1 MTYGEYHY
9 LIKYDM
15 KLVNGSWV
23 AKKPHNTI
31 PQRMSKK
38 EACIYYTQKLK
49 KYWNEYEAPS
59 EDEAS

>member
-15 KLVNGSWV
+15 KLVNGTWV
-23 AKKPHNTI
+23 AKKPNNTI

-38 EACIYYTQKLK
+38 EASLYYTQKLN
-49 KYWNEYEAPS
+49 KYWNE
-59 EDEAS
+59 DNLHVKK

>member
-15 KLVNGSWV
+15 KLVNGTWV

-38 EACIYYTQKLK
+38 EAALYYTQKLN
-49 KYWNEYEAPS
+49 KYWSEYNTHS
-59 EDEAS
+59 KR